1 MITRD
6 HVIPYVGYDRG
17 RGQNRGKEHGNNIL
31 IITTLLLQE
40 VIMVVTLSNNTTTT
54 MIGGVAEGVDHVV
67 VGGAMDLVVEVEVM
81 TILKNHHQVPIYD
94 Q

>member
-1 MITRD
+1 M
-6 HVIPYVGYDRG
+6 VPYIGYDRG
-17 RGQNRGKEHGNNIL
+17 RGQNRGKEHANKSIVT
-31 IITTLLLQE
+31 ITTLSLQE
-40 VIMVVTLSNNTTTT
+40 VIMVVTNSNNTTTT
-54 MIGGVAEGVDHVV
+54 MIGGVAEVVDHVV